1 MAPMKCPDCGC
12 QSFYVKDPEDQ
23 FNIFEFELKEGKI
36 VPDTT
41 EGCGDLLVVMEDTET
56 YCERCAWH
64 DTFKTLQQG
73 K

>member
-12 QSFYVKDPEDQ
+12 ESFYVKDPDDQ
-23 FNIFEFELKEGKI
+23 FNIFEFDLKEGTI
-36 VPDTT
+36 IPRSG
-41 EGCGDLLVVMEDTET
+41 EEDQLSVEEETET

-64 DTFKTLQQG
+64 DKFKAL

>member
-12 QSFYVKDPEDQ
+12 ESFYVKDPDDQ
-23 FNIFEFELKEGKI
+23 FNIFEFDLKEGAI
-36 VPDTT
+36 IPRTT
-41 EGCGDLLVVMEDTET
+41 EEEQLLVEEETET

-64 DTFKTLQQG
+64 DKFKAL